1 MSDTT
6 RARPFLHQLK
16 SPLGTAIL
24 PPPFSRFGTIIFTYH
39 NLAIERMQKFI
50 LYFIV
55 ITALTLRSQSQTVN
69 LPHSIYSGKQG
80 GLHVQGVAVDKAN
93 GYVYFSFTDKLVK
106 MDLSGRLIGSV
117 TGFVGHLGDLD
128 FSDNGKIY
136 GSLEYKNDAIGRGIS
151 KELGVETRNEDGFY
165 IAIFNGSRIVRPD
178 MNAEKE
184 DVLRTVYIREAVK
197 DYAATVRDGNQER
210 PHRFACSGIDGVA
223 FAPAIGSASSTKKF
237 LYVAYGVYGDTA
249 RSDND
254 HQIILKYDVSDWEQ
268 YAQKLSQDGL
278 HHSGPKKPLEKY
290 FVKTGNTRY
299 GIQNLAYDP
308 YTGNLFA
315 AVYRG
320 SKAQFPNYDLFVID
334 GKKKPVK
341 GYITADNKNKKVK
354 TLSLLEA
361 GPKDPA
367 SGIRGWYFEW
377 GATGLCSLGDGLWY
391 ISHNSKEKD
400 GQHQSTIYKYKW
412 IGDNQQA
419 FVLINH

>member
-1 MSDTT
+1 M
-6 RARPFLHQLK
+6 K
-16 SPLGTAIL
+16 
-24 PPPFSRFGTIIFTYH
+24 
-39 NLAIERMQKFI
+39 KFI
-50 LYFIV
+50 LYLIAF
-55 ITALTLRSQSQTVN
+55 TALSLRSQSQTAT
-69 LPHSIYSGKQG
+69 LPDSIYSGKQG
-80 GLHVQGVAVDKAN
+80 HLHVQGVVVDKAN
-93 GYVYFSFTDKLVK
+93 GYVYFSFTDKLIK
-106 MDLSGRLIGSV
+106 TDLSGKLIGSV

-128 FSDNGKIY
+128 FTDDGKIY
-136 GSLEYKNDAIGRGIS
+136 GSLEYKNDAIGKGIIT
-151 KELGVETRNEDGFY
+151 ELGDETRNEEGFY
-165 IAIFNGSRIVRPD
+165 IAIFDGSRIVRPD

-184 DVLRTVYIREAVK
+184 DVLRTVYIREAVN
-197 DYAATVRDGNQER
+197 DYAAKVKDGNEER

-223 FAPAIGSASSTKKF
+223 FAPAIGSSNPTKKF
-237 LYVAYGVYGDTA
+237 LYIAYGIYGDTA

-254 HQIILKYDVSDWEQ
+254 HQVILKYDVSDWEQ
-268 YAQKLSQDGL
+268 YTQKLSQDKL

-341 GYITADNKNKKVK
+341 CYIPSDNKKLKVK

-377 GATGLCSLGDGLWY
+377 GATGLCPLGDGLFY

-400 GQHQSTIYKYKW
+400 GQQQSTIHMYKW
-412 IGDNQQA
+412 IGDNQRA
-419 FVLINH
+419 FTLVR